1 MKEPEKT
8 FNYAS
13 LCDGIGAVHVA
24 WQPLGWRCAWTSE
37 IEPFPAAVVA
47 ARQGGPVNLGDM
59 TRITKEMMDAHGRLD
74 LVCGGTPCQSFSL
87 AGLRAGMA
95 DPRGNLALEFLRL
108 VDLARPHWVLW
119 ENVPGVMSSWS
130 DVAAHPASEAACR
143 DIAEAR
149 RAVGEAGLDLGTD
162 FGPGEFEEVDQS
174 NDFDCFLGALRQLGY
189 GFAWRV
195 LDAQYVRVDGYER
208 SVPQRRR
215 RVFVVGY
222 FGDWRPAAAVLFDRE
237 SLFGHSAPRREAGAG
252 VARSVTAST
261 GGVSG
266 KEQQHTFVGG
276 TGEPLNELE
285 VYRMRGFGDYRP
297 AASASSMK
305 QRDFKDSTDLVVG
318 ALTAG
323 YGRGAEKHPERVGR
337 DGGLIPV
344 GGGGFAVRRL
354 TPRECERLMGFP
366 DDYTLI
372 NFNGK
377 PAADSPRYRALGN
390 SMCVNVMRWLG
401 RRIEMV
407 EESCQ

>member
-47 ARQGGPVNLGDM
+47 ARHGGPVNLGDM

-87 AGLRAGMA
+87 AGLRAGLA

-119 ENVPGVMSSWS
+119 ENVPGVLSV
-130 DVAAHPASEAACR
+130 DR
-143 DIAEAR
+143 G
-149 RAVGEAGLDLGTD
+149 RA
-162 FGPGEFEEVDQS
+162 FGS
-174 NDFDCFLGALRQLGY
+174 FLGALGQLGY

-252 VARSVTAST
+252 VARSITAST
-261 GGVSG
+261 GGASG

-276 TGEPLNELE
+276 TGEPLNE
-285 VYRMRGFGDYRP
+285 
-297 AASASSMK
+297 
-305 QRDFKDSTDLVVG
+305 LVVG

-344 GGGGFAVRRL
+344 AGTLPADYGKQGGGGFAVRRL

-366 DDYTLI
+366 DDYTRI
-372 NFNGK
+372 DFNGK

-407 EESCQ
+407 EESRQCALHPEINAVNRCHAESMRHK